1 MDREESAVSPEE
13 PFVGDSNFTAAP
25 VPIWLPWSDAL
36 FSRAAELGRPVLVYF
51 SIPGWDE
58 VRLHRRPS
66 LQSIVQQKYVAT
78 RVNPLYRPDVA
89 ARFSTAGWPAFV
101 LLLPDGRPF
110 SAAVDIPHDNLEL
123 YLLRQAQNFATKRG
137 VIESKLKPAPA
148 PMPPPPVSADKV
160 FRVLAAGFDSA
171 HGGFGA
177 AGPKYLNARVL
188 RFLTGYGTE
197 DSAEMVEYT
206 LETTLGSAMHDADG
220 GIFSFSYTH
229 DWRTP
234 GPEQDLA
241 DQAALLGVMLVGQPS
256 PNPFAAAAEQLFDEM
271 AAAFFDRERGVF
283 YGRRIRDET
292 GHWSVD
298 PAIYTGRNAMAVR
311 ACLMASR
318 QLADDRGRD
327 MARKAAEYL
336 VHNNLGDDGLFYHH
350 SGVLE
355 GAELVLPE
363 DQALAALAML
373 DLGALEP
380 EAPWVDRAWRIA
392 VVLKERTGRL
402 TAPAAVSSAAVEL
415 LWRLDE
421 RHAARSLMRK
431 VTDWNRSLDAT
442 ADYGQALLTIGLK
455 HE

>member
-1 MDREESAVSPEE
+1 MDSEESAVSPEE

-25 VPIWLPWSDAL
+25 APIWLPWSEAL

-51 SIPGWDE
+51 SIPGWDA

-101 LLLPDGRPF
+101 LLLSDGRPF
-110 SAAVDIPHDNLEL
+110 SAAVDIPTTIWSCIYCAKPRTSPRSGASSNPNLSRVQPRCRR
-123 YLLRQAQNFATKRG
+123 LR
-137 VIESKLKPAPA
+137 L
-148 PMPPPPVSADKV
+148 PPTRC
-160 FRVLAAGFDSA
+160 FRVLARGFDSA

-197 DSAEMVEYT
+197 DAAAMVEHT
-206 LETTLGSAMHDADG
+206 LETTLGSAMHHADG

-283 YGRRIRDET
+283 YGRRIRDEY

-327 MARKAAEYL
+327 MARKATEYL
-336 VHNNLGDDGLFYHH
+336 LHNNLGDDGLFYHH

-355 GAELVLPE
+355 GAELVLAE

-373 DLGALEP
+373 DLGGAG
-380 EAPWVDRAWRIA
+380 AGGAVGGSSVAHRRAA
-392 VVLKERTGRL
+392 KSKNGEVVCPRRGYPRRCRTSLATGR
-402 TAPAAVSSAAVEL
+402 APRRPLADAPGNRLEL
-415 LWRLDE
+415 L
-421 RHAARSLMRK
+421 A
-431 VTDWNRSLDAT
+431 
-442 ADYGQALLTIGLK
+442 
-455 HE
+455 